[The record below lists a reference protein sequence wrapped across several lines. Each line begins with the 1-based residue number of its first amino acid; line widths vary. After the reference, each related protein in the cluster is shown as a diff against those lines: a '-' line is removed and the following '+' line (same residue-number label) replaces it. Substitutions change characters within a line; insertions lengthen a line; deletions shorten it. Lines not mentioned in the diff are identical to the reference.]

1 MQKISSIT
9 ATATP
14 DGLFTNGSVASGVSP
29 TILDAAWFNTIQNE
43 LVALVLAGGLTLDP
57 KNDAQ
62 VLAALKKLFLQRSS
76 PFADIAADGAQAIT
90 TALNNLGL
98 GAGSALPVGV
108 PIPWPL
114 STPPTSYLKCNGAP
128 FNGTTYPG
136 LAKAYP
142 SLVLPDLRGEFI
154 RGWDDGR
161 GVDTARTLM
170 SSQAG
175 AIEAHSHVLSKIWS
189 SSDESTSSVN
199 GAGIPRNIVNVTPA
213 RSGVMEQVNSALGL
227 AVGFGA
233 GGSMSSKAAVLSAG
247 GDETRPRNVAFNYI
261 VRAA

>member
-1 MQKISSIT
+1 MQKIGSIT
-9 ATATP
+9 STATP
-14 DGLFTNGSVASGVSP
+14 DGSFTNGSVASGVSP
-29 TILDAAWFNTIQNE
+29 TILDAAWFNTVQNE
-43 LVALVLAGGLTLDP
+43 LVALVLTGGLTLDP

-62 VLAALKKLFLQRSS
+62 VLAALKNLFLQRSS

-114 STPPTSYLKCNGAP
+114 STPPTSYLKCNGAS

-161 GVDTARTLM
+161 GVDTGRALLSLQGFAMQPIQARF
-170 SSQAG
+170 
-175 AIEAHSHVLSKIWS
+175 AIPA
-189 SSDESTSSVN
+189 STY
-199 GAGIPRNIVNVTPA
+199 
-213 RSGVMEQVNSALGL
+213 SGVISRESQSAAWMQIGSNTANDLWNMYFNSA
-227 AVGFGA
+227 ATTQTA
-233 GGSMSSKAAVLSAG
+233 S
-247 GDETRPRNVAFNYI
+247 ETRPRNVAFNYI